1 MSGEWIHWNNE
12 SCFAHLFLAG
22 WCAGK
27 KAIRFLLARIFLQAR
42 KPIMK
47 MIMLLMMLADGGTQ
61 TSNPPDVQLLD
72 FTASYCQPCQ
82 QMVPIL
88 QRMEKDKFPVRQID
102 ITEEHELARRFQ
114 VDRVPTLV
122 LIVEGQEVKRFI
134 GLTDEAE
141 LRSEMNKAARRL
153 AESRGQKSADDVV
166 KPVVDVV
173 QTEEPAEVKTADAA
187 ERTSIKDLFRKILPG
202 NASETNFERPRVR
215 AQSPENSAE
224 PLKGLQAASAAT
236 VRVRVAGTS
245 TKDGAKVQDVGT
257 GTIVYSAE
265 GQAIILTVAHVFMD
279 ISDDAVVEVEVFE
292 NGKAVPYRAT
302 LIGGDKDV
310 DLAFLKIQTSKVMPS
325 IRLAKLAPKVTK
337 GQPLVSFGCN
347 TGSDPTRLET
357 KIVDINR
364 YDGPANLV
372 CTTDP
377 VSGRSGGGLF
387 NANGELV
394 GVCSCADRKLKEGLY
409 MAHEPMLK
417 LVNTLK
423 LQSIL
428 MTPAGAVGEEAS
440 SSFSDLLAGNAAP
453 EKTPAP
459 IETEAAGITS
469 TDAPAFDETVDAF
482 GEEAETLAKSDLAES
497 SELSDAPLFNSDESL
512 KTAQVAEA
520 AGRMLASKSI
530 GTKVTILIDDNTPGA
545 QTKVI
550 VIPEASPWMMELL
563 TGESSEATTATTAAA
578 VKTAAEATSARRTTK
593 PASRNSRNRALLQT
607 P

>member
-1 MSGEWIHWNNE
+1 VSADKVN
-12 SCFAHLFLAG
+12 SFLFT
-22 WCAGK
+22 
-27 KAIRFLLARIFLQAR
+27 RIFLQAR

-47 MIMLLMMLADGGTQ
+47 MIMLLMMLADGATP
-61 TSNPPDVQLLD
+61 TSAAPDVQLLD

-88 QRMEKDKFPVRQID
+88 QRMERDKFPVRQID
-102 ITEEHELARRFQ
+102 ITEEHELARRFN

-122 LIVEGQEVKRFI
+122 LMVEGTEVRRFV

-153 AESRGQKSADDVV
+153 AESRGQKPANEVVEPVADTT
-166 KPVVDVV
+166 PS
-173 QTEEPAEVKTADAA
+173 EEEGETKTADAT

-202 NASETNFERPRVR
+202 AASGTSLERPQVR
-215 AQSPENSAE
+215 AQSPEDSAE

-265 GQAIILTVAHVFMD
+265 GQAIILTVAHVFLD
-279 ISDDAVVEVEVFE
+279 IATENAKVEVEVFE
-292 NGKAVPYRAT
+292 NGKPVPYPAT

-310 DLAFLKIQTSKVMPS
+310 DLAFLKIQTSKIMPS
-325 IRLAKLAPKVTK
+325 VRMTKLAPKVTK

-347 TGSDPTRLET
+347 SGSDPTRLET

-377 VSGRSGGGLF
+377 ESGRSGGGLF
-387 NANGELV
+387 NAAGDLV
-394 GVCSCADRKLKEGLY
+394 GVCSCADRKRKEGLY
-409 MAHEPMLK
+409 MAHEPMMK

-428 MTPAGAVGEEAS
+428 MTPAGAVGEDAS
-440 SSFSDLLAGNAAP
+440 SSFSDLLAGKTP
-453 EKTPAP
+453 TEKTQASVK
-459 IETEAAGITS
+459 TEAGEVAK
-469 TDAPAFDETVDAF
+469 TDPPVFDESFDTD
-482 GEEAETLAKSDLAES
+482 EEES
-497 SELSDAPLFNSDESL
+497 VTPPESAIADSEELSDAPLFDAGASGHAE
-512 KTAQVAEA
+512 QVAEA
-520 AGRMLASKSI
+520 ANRLLASKSS
-530 GTKVTILIDDNTPGA
+530 GPKVTILIDDNTPGA

-550 VIPEASPWMMELL
+550 VIPQASPWMMELL
-563 TGESSEATTATTAAA
+563 TGESGETPVAAA
-578 VKTAAEATSARRTTK
+578 APAMKSAAEATSARSTTK
-593 PASRNSRNRALLQT
+593 PTTRNFRNRALSQA